1 MLKQADKLTGKG
13 KSRSS
18 AKPARESLS
27 SELTFPKRG
36 SVRQIEEGALFMPRF
51 SSNGLIPCVTQD
63 ARSGEVLMLGY
74 MNREA
79 LSLTIQTGF
88 AHYWSRS
95 RSKLWRKGERSGQ
108 SQKVR
113 EILIDDDQ
121 DCVLVK
127 VHLTGGA
134 SCHVGYRSCFFRKLD
149 DAKERTPFKLRFL
162 EHRKVYD
169 PIKAYGE
176 PGHE

>member
-1 MLKQADKLTGKG
+1 MLKRMNKPPGG
-13 KSRSS
+13 RKSRSLGTS
-18 AKPARESLS
+18 SRKRADAK
-27 SELTFPKRG
+27 LTFPKRA
-36 SVRQIEEGALFMPRF
+36 SIRQIEEGELLMPRF

-63 ARSGEVLMLGY
+63 ARTGEVLMLGY

-79 LSLTIQTGF
+79 LSLTIQTCL

-95 RSKLWRKGERSGQ
+95 RSKLWHKGECSGQ
-108 SQKVR
+108 SQEVR

-121 DCVLVK
+121 DCVLIK

-149 DAKERTPFKLRFL
+149 VPKASAPFRLRFL
-162 EHRKVYD
+162 EHSKIYD